1 MEQKKNS
8 IVFGL
13 EQIVGDVVFFSFK
26 DKERLQEVGLNV
38 ESGHFLVKG
47 YDNMGIW
54 VEHPGLVLT
63 KTEDSKGK
71 PLPQNEVVTE
81 ELAATFLITWDIIKT
96 IMHYPGREGFDFPSE
111 FNKNIGFKFKNSNK

>member
-1 MEQKKNS
+1 M
-8 IVFGL
+8 FGL

-96 IMHYPGREGFDFPSE
+96 IMHYPDREGYDFPSE
-111 FNKNIGFKFKNSNK
+111 FDKNIGFNKK